1 MQKELKI
8 RQNILRKINNLTPSA
23 ELELTQDEIKYMV
36 SRWINSNFNDINIID
51 IKLFH
56 YIDKDDIKEKELIGA
71 KVLR

>member
-1 MQKELKI
+1 
-8 RQNILRKINNLTPSA
+8 
-23 ELELTQDEIKYMV
+23 MV

-56 YIDKDDIKEKELIGA
+56 YIDKDDVKEKELIGA